1 MLARYVIKTGVGA
14 TATFRIDGIEI
25 VENITKSFP
34 VKIKY
39 PVLKTKWGETTP
51 VEKTYDL
58 LQIEDIIS
66 ITGIVQ
72 ADSRTDKSYTYAH
85 QVIEDL
91 RGVLNATIIQPGTPT
106 EEKTLVGSLYIWPDD
121 TYDFDTKSW
130 SEPSSDQVVLQW
142 VNCAYLQKMQI
153 KSRAEQIKE
162 SHGLPEYY
170 DVVLAFL
177 KAEYI

>member
-1 MLARYVIKTGVGA
+1 MLAKYVINIGLGA

-25 VENITKSFP
+25 VENVSKSF
-34 VKIKY
+34 VMQEKY
-39 PVLKTKWGETTP
+39 PITRQNWGNIEP
-51 VEKTYDL
+51 VQKVYDL
-58 LQIEDIIS
+58 LRNDS
-66 ITGIVQ
+66 LVTITGIVQ

-85 QVIEDL
+85 QVIDDL

-106 EEKTLVGSLYIWPDD
+106 EEKTLVGSLYIWPD
-121 TYDFDTKSW
+121 TSYDFDTKSW
-130 SEPSSDQVVLQW
+130 STPSSDQVVLQW
-142 VNCAYLQKMQI
+142 VDCAYLQKMQV